1 MTERAKV
8 TPDPTAVT
16 ALLAAARAGDRQ
28 ASDRVFAAV
37 YDELRRLASRQQKV
51 SSGTTVSTT
60 VLVHE
65 AYIKLGGDGVAVAA
79 NDRAHFFSL
88 AARAMRQILIDHAR
102 HGGRRKRGGG
112 IPVVSL
118 DALREA
124 PPGAAGTAD
133 RDSLLALELALDRL
147 AAVDA
152 ELEQLV
158 EWRFFA
164 GLTLSEIADLTG
176 SSERTLKRDWSVAR
190 AFLLREIN
198 GAAAAAPG
206 VT

>member
-1 MTERAKV
+1 
-8 TPDPTAVT
+8 
-16 ALLAAARAGDRQ
+16 
-28 ASDRVFAAV
+28 
-37 YDELRRLASRQQKV
+37 
-51 SSGTTVSTT
+51 
-60 VLVHE
+60 
-65 AYIKLGGDGVAVAA
+65 
-79 NDRAHFFSL
+79 
-88 AARAMRQILIDHAR
+88 MRQILIDHAR

-124 PPGAAGTAD
+124 PSGPAGIAD
-133 RDSLLALELALDRL
+133 RDSLLALEMALDRL
-147 AAVDA
+147 GAVDA

-198 GAAAAAPG
+198 GAAAVAPG